1 MGLTVE
7 ICLCCGSKDFA
18 ANQAIW
24 MPFVSDRAMGLPPM
38 EITDGMQLRTIK
50 KGMAYAL
57 CKSLYCRSCG
67 HLFVNYRF
75 DDEEMSRLYKDYRGK
90 DYCSLR
96 ERYEPGYA
104 LQNAAFTHGI
114 SHRTSIEAFL
124 RGMIPAGELNVL
136 DWGGDT
142 GRNTPF
148 VDEARVVHIYEPSGI
163 KPEVSNAVNVL
174 EPGDFL
180 PDYDLLIL
188 SNVLEHMPW
197 PSQTLRTVA
206 DYMSFSSI
214 LFVEVPYESIQST
227 ADANW
232 ASKQTPVKVH
242 WHEHINFFSQ
252 GSLAALLETCCFQIL
267 SSAVQEIDRG
277 ETGVSSVKALR
288 FACKRI

>member
-1 MGLTVE
+1 
-7 ICLCCGSKDFA
+7 
-18 ANQAIW
+18 
-24 MPFVSDRAMGLPPM
+24 MGLPPV
-38 EITDGMQLRTIK
+38 EVTDEMGLRTIK
-50 KGMAYAL
+50 KGTAYAI

-96 ERYEPGYA
+96 GRYESGYE

-114 SHRTSIEAFL
+114 SHRESIEAFL
-124 RGMIPAGELNVL
+124 GGVIPVGDLNIL

-148 VDEARVVHIYEPSGI
+148 VDEASMVHIYEPSGI
-163 KPEVSNAVNVL
+163 KPEVPNAVNVS

-197 PSQTLRTVA
+197 PSQTLKAVA
-206 DYMSFSSI
+206 DYMSFASI
-214 LFVEVPYESIQST
+214 LFVEVPYESIQVT
-227 ADANW
+227 ADANL
-232 ASKQTPVKVH
+232 ASRKAPVKVH

-252 GSLAALLETCCFQIL
+252 GSLAALLESCCFQIL
-267 SSAVQEIDRG
+267 RSAVQEIDRG
-277 ETGVSSVKALR
+277 ETGVSSLKVLR